1 MFGLAVAVLAIILRM
16 SARAVLAGGF
26 FFNIGS
32 DDICIL
38 VALVLIGGISGCAF
52 IRKHIQNLEMVERRL
67 TSKQLQRTVL
77 ERISGLSRSLQLQNF
92 YTFVQHHHCF

>member
-52 IRKHIQNLEMVERRL
+52 IRKHIQDLEMAEQRL

-77 ERISGLSRSLQLQNF
+77 
-92 YTFVQHHHCF
+92 